1 MADAP
6 PIKPWGQKDKDLLQK
21 LIDRHKIDI
30 SRTGDTDYINKIHYK
45 YFRQPDNHN
54 F

>member
-21 LIDRHKIDI
+21 LIDRCKINI
-30 SRTGDTDYINKIHYK
+30 SCTCDTDYIDKIYQK
-45 YFRQPDNHN
+45 YFCLRSNRN